1 MMVVSLQQRLWW
13 PTVEDGGA
21 VVLHMKCGVEC
32 ILAVVFATSAR
43 TEKMMA
49 LSRFRSVPRC
59 CSGCCCRWS
68 CAGGVAEA
76 RCSVWRWWWRR
87 ARCRDDGG
95 WMRGAVAA
103 MVVVS
108 MVCDGGAVAGE
119 IGGGGCV
126 EGGREIRVRI
136 ATWHD
141 LVEWSLS
148 GRRGAT

>member
-32 ILAVVFATSAR
+32 VLAVVFATSAR

-76 RCSVWRWWWRR
+76 RWSERKRTR
-87 ARCRDDGG
+87 ALMEEDGG
-95 WMRGAVAA
+95 GTVAA
-103 MVVVS
+103 LLQLR
-108 MVCDGGAVAGE
+108 GGAN
-119 IGGGGCV
+119 GG
-126 EGGREIRVRI
+126 
-136 ATWHD
+136 
-141 LVEWSLS
+141 
-148 GRRGAT
+148 